1 MNSEKQTVNAYFHF
15 LKTMGYVYQ
24 KHDMGFY
31 LDSKDRKFS
40 IIRMGELYNLYFY
53 KKENN
58 QLILVEQHSG
68 MISMLLSIQWIFI
81 RAK

>member
-31 LDSKDRKFS
+31 LDNESKKFS
-40 IIRMGELYNLYFY
+40 VIQIGELYNLFLY
-53 KKENN
+53 KKEHNE
-58 QLILVEQHSG
+58 LILVEQHPG